1 MANLSTR
8 VNGSTREYVYNI
20 IRDQIVN
27 WKLEPGLKISE
38 KEVAQSLNVSRTPV
52 REAFLQLAQEEL
64 VGIYPQ
70 SGTIILKI
78 DLDHVKEARFVR
90 EKIER
95 AVVVELCNGMNEDT
109 IFQLETN
116 LTMQK
121 LCLEKGTHQRM
132 FELDEEFHRI
142 LFEGVNMKRT
152 WIYLRQ
158 MNSHFDRLRVL
169 RIASNTDWEVVV
181 SQHEEIYKCIS
192 EKNAVAADKAIEK
205 HLNLVVFETAEL
217 KERYPDY
224 FK

>member
-1 MANLSTR
+1 M
-8 VNGSTREYVYNI
+8 NGSTRDYVYKI

-27 WKLEPGLKISE
+27 WELEPGLKISE

-78 DLDHVKEARFVR
+78 DLNHVREARFVR

-95 AVVVELCNGMNEDT
+95 AVVVELCNGMSEDT

-132 FELDEEFHRI
+132 FELDEEFHKL
-142 LFEGVNMKRT
+142 LFEGVYMNRT
-152 WIYLRQ
+152 WTFIRQ
-158 MNSHFDRLRVL
+158 MNSHFDRIRVL
-169 RIASNTDWEVVV
+169 RMASNTDWNVVV
-181 SQHEEIYKCIS
+181 SHHQEIFKHIM
-192 EKNAVAADKAIEK
+192 EKDAVAADKAIEK
-205 HLNLVVFETAEL
+205 HLNLVIFEAEEL